1 MPMKQQKHV
10 EACYLLQCCRKCMFV
25 RQLSQIL
32 CELDVLKALHF
43 DISGSMDSGCF
54 EVPQVEYVDHHIEI
68 PVAKHVPLDPLA
80 CAAALNHFE
89 PTAEKNGIFHSVIA
103 LHRFVPCV
111 LKTRE
116 CILNAGARAAH
127 SDSPEDRGS
136 PTDPIRRPDCGR
148 ARSEAC
154 SCASGSKGSED
165 R

>member
-1 MPMKQQKHV
+1 
-10 EACYLLQCCRKCMFV
+10 MFV

-89 PTAEKNGIFHSVIA
+89 PTAEKTAFSTVL
-103 LHRFVPCV
+103 LHF
-111 LKTRE
+111 
-116 CILNAGARAAH
+116 
-127 SDSPEDRGS
+127 
-136 PTDPIRRPDCGR
+136 TDLYL
-148 ARSEAC
+148 AC
-154 SCASGSKGSED
+154 SRLENAF
-165 R
+165 